1 MADEKKEERKELSRE
16 EIQQRNEDFRKRRD
30 DYLARRLEVSK
41 ELLKVIDAH
50 ISAGEDV
57 IIPASAFKNGR
68 FILRKE
74 SVNSAENFRTR
85 TLLQFARYFDSA
97 LKTINNNR
105 INIEDIKKSGEIE
118 ERFANIISDLDS
130 LANYTSESFKERSFA
145 GKVKYNRTALVA
157 ELIKVMQPLTD
168 DVIEG
173 KKKGKSKAEEH
184 TDAAA

>member
-1 MADEKKEERKELSRE
+1 MADEKKELSRE
-16 EIQQRNEDFRKRRD
+16 EIQQRNEDFKKRRD

-74 SVNSAENFRTR
+74 SINSAENFRTR

-105 INIEDIKKSGEIE
+105 INVEDIKKSGEIE
-118 ERFANIISDLDS
+118 ERFAGIIVNLDS

-145 GKVKYNRTALVA
+145 GKVKYNRTALVS
-157 ELIKVMQPLTD
+157 ELIKVTHPETEL
-168 DVIEG
+168 DVTEG
-173 KKKGKSKAEEH
+173 KKKGKSKAEES
-184 TDAAA
+184 TDDAA